1 MVSRVNFCLLTDG
14 RHETIWMNGDLLKM
28 DDMQSVYIPELLL
41 YFIFK
46 EYGHAS
52 FLYHWSLLN
61 PRLDKVYVYVY
72 VW

>member
-1 MVSRVNFCLLTDG
+1 
-14 RHETIWMNGDLLKM
+14 MNGDLLKM

-61 PRLDKVYVYVY
+61 PRLDKVYVCMCMYGNPDYGNYNLVS
-72 VW
+72 